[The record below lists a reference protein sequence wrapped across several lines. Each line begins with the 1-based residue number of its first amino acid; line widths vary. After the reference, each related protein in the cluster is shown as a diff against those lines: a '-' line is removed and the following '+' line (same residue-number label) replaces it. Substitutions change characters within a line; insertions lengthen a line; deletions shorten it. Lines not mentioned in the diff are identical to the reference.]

1 MTAGIVAALDGH
13 GENPWIRE
21 RIEVG
26 PFTVDLTRPGTPED
40 LIDEDEYAVDERL
53 PYWAELWP
61 SARVLAEVLLDEPL
75 GGKRVIELGCG
86 IGLPAIV
93 AALAGAEVTATDWY
107 ESALQA
113 SCANAERSGAQLRTR
128 LLDWRSPPADL
139 VATPFDLVL
148 AADVCYETR
157 NAHALA
163 ALLPQIVGPTGMVL
177 MADPRRPDAVTLV
190 EALLT
195 VGWTTTRD
203 ERPVI
208 GRSDESGSV
217 IHLHRIHPPR

>member
-1 MTAGIVAALDGH
+1 MTDEIVAATDGH
-13 GENPWIRE
+13 GENSWIRE

-26 PFTVDLTRPGTPED
+26 PFTVDLARPGAPED

-61 SARVLAEVLLDEPL
+61 SARVLAEVLIDEPL
-75 GGKRVIELGCG
+75 RGKRVVELGCG

-107 ESALQA
+107 ESALRA
-113 SCANAERSGAQLRTR
+113 TCANAERSGVHLGTR

-139 VATPFDLVL
+139 LASPFDLVV
-148 AADVCYETR
+148 AADVCYEAR

-163 ALLPQIVGPTGMVL
+163 ALLPRIVAPTGMVL
-177 MADPRRPDAVTLV
+177 MADPRRPDAATLID
-190 EALLT
+190 ALIAM
-195 VGWTTTRD
+195 GWSATRD

-217 IHLHRIHPPR
+217 IHLHRIHPPH